1 MRFHAFYVDVSR
13 CFSAV
18 FPPFPVPFPGCASQ
32 GGAFDADRHL
42 GDVFQGNGG
51 FQFFQLGVIGDFAA
65 DHIQEEAAE
74 AEAFFHGSSLKEFG
88 HHGGRCLADGAAGAG
103 IGQVGDDSVFYFG
116 FDIDI
121 IAAAG
126 IVSMFVDRGAADF
139 AFIGLVLVIFQ
150 DKVGVELF

>member
-1 MRFHAFYVDVSR
+1 MLFILM
-13 CFSAV
+13 SAV
-18 FPPFPVPFPGCASQ
+18 IFQLFFHFFQCHFQGVPSQ

-88 HHGGRCLADGAAGAG
+88 HHGGGCLADGAAGAG
-103 IGQVGDDSVFYFG
+103 IGQVGDNSVFYFG
-116 FDIDI
+116 FDVDI

-126 IVSMFVDRGAADF
+126 VVSMFVDCGAADF

-150 DKVGVELF
+150 DKIGVELF

>member
-1 MRFHAFYVDVSR
+1 MLFMLM
-13 CFSAV
+13 SAV
-18 FPPFPVPFPGCASQ
+18 VFQLFFHFFQCHFQGMPAQ

-88 HHGGRCLADGAAGAG
+88 HHGGGCLADGAAGAG
-103 IGQVGDDSVFYFG
+103 IGQVGDNSVFYFG
-116 FDIDI
+116 FDVDI

-126 IVSMFVDRGAADF
+126 VMSMFMD
-139 AFIGLVLVIFQ
+139 IGFSILRLLVLSLLYSRIRSV
-150 DKVGVELF
+150 